1 MREALANSYNIPA
14 VQTLRQVGVEYLLWM
29 LNRVGVT
36 SLSND
41 PSLYGLSLTLG
52 GGEVTPLELTTAYA
66 VLANGGVYVP
76 NTSIVCVTDSAGKI
90 IYEYEDRCPATATLT
105 DKSISVSAKGQQVLD
120 PRIAFVLSSILSDND
135 ARSPAMG
142 ANSPLYTPGLPT
154 SVKTGTTNDY
164 KDNWTVGFTRN
175 IAIGVWA
182 GNTDNTAMIQ
192 VSGLDGAAP
201 IWHDIM
207 TGIYGNPDLLG
218 VLGNRLPDDAHLQAP
233 GGVYARQICNISR
246 GMLKDPA
253 TSCSPGI
260 TEWFL
265 DSPAAVPDNNGNLIP
280 VAPSPAPAA
289 SSNGPQITEVE
300 PGLARTYVYPIP
312 PDLAN
317 AIAAADTSNRTVPPK
332 YCLVPVEVAGQIPG
346 VAEQLFIQPPT
357 FDDAAFYARAWAQ
370 ANGIAILPQ
379 FACNEQMLSA
389 QPVVTSGSIPAG
401 VAATISSPT
410 PGQTVPAGA
419 ELQILGTATWSP
431 GQAQFFKI
439 EIMGGP
445 FGSWTTLGDVSSWP
459 NNSGVSNGVLA
470 SVMGGVLSPGSYM
483 LQLVV
488 VAPDGN
494 ILTTQQTQ
502 FNVG

>member
-1 MREALANSYNIPA
+1 
-14 VQTLRQVGVEYLLWM
+14 
-29 LNRVGVT
+29 
-36 SLSND
+36 
-41 PSLYGLSLTLG
+41 
-52 GGEVTPLELTTAYA
+52 
-66 VLANGGVYVP
+66 
-76 NTSIVCVTDSAGKI
+76 
-90 IYEYEDRCPATATLT
+90 
-105 DKSISVSAKGQQVLD
+105 
-120 PRIAFVLSSILSDND
+120 
-135 ARSPAMG
+135 
-142 ANSPLYTPGLPT
+142 
-154 SVKTGTTNDY
+154 
-164 KDNWTVGFTRN
+164 
-175 IAIGVWA
+175 
-182 GNTDNTAMIQ
+182 MIQ

-483 LQLVV
+483 LQLVI

-494 ILTTQQTQ
+494 ILTTQQSQ